1 MRNDHSLTV
10 GVLLVVFAAAGLC
23 APAAGAGEPQ
33 AKASAKE
40 AKPTAVDTPMTDDQ
54 RNAEVRA
61 KLAKRTNL
69 EFIETP
75 LNQVLDFLGDA
86 AEVQVYIRTRAL
98 DDVGV
103 GTDSPITRNLKDVS
117 VGMGLELILDDLDL
131 EYAIDRGLV
140 IVSTPD
146 DFQVKSVV
154 RVYQLQPLL
163 ADVPPEQVDREA
175 GRLAGIIAAQ
185 VAPETWG
192 SVELQP
198 VQAPAGTAPGMMGV
212 MPGMGMPGGPTPPGA
227 GVPSG
232 MPGTVHHGG
241 LGAISVFRR
250 LLIVRNSI
258 KVQDQVDQFLRML
271 AEATA
276 VSKQP

>member
-1 MRNDHSLTV
+1 
-10 GVLLVVFAAAGLC
+10 
-23 APAAGAGEPQ
+23 
-33 AKASAKE
+33 
-40 AKPTAVDTPMTDDQ
+40 MTDDQ

-75 LNQVLDFLGDA
+75 LNQVLDFLSDA

-163 ADVPPEQVDREA
+163 ADVPPEQADREA

-192 SVELQP
+192 SVEMQP
-198 VQAPAGTAPGMMGV
+198 VQTPAGAAASNVTGV
-212 MPGMGMPGGPTPPGA
+212 MPGMAPFGAPTPPGA
-227 GVPSG
+227 GAPSG
-232 MPGTVHHGG
+232 ISGTVHLGRPGG
-241 LGAISVFRR
+241 ISVFRR

-271 AEATA
+271 AEAA
-276 VSKQP
+276 PVSKQP